1 MDEVLNQKQ
10 KLCNGEINMDKKY
23 TELFTLISQSV
34 SNLAEQVM
42 NNHQENGED
51 KQQETAQIMRDDYL
65 NLHDK
70 LVNGEELN
78 KADFAR
84 LLVGAI
90 IVTNQLDARIKNEQK
105 ALDGYKIDI
114 IPKLDRINNADAE
127 EVSSLAEE
135 LFKFK
140 EEEKSDE
147 KE

>member
-1 MDEVLNQKQ
+1 
-10 KLCNGEINMDKKY
+10 MDKRY
-23 TELFTLISQSV
+23 IELFTLISQSV

-42 NNHQENGED
+42 NDHQDKGED

-70 LVNGEELN
+70 LANGEELN

-90 IVTNQLDARIKNEQK
+90 IITNQLDARIKNEQK
-105 ALDGYKIDI
+105 ALDGYKLDI
-114 IPKLDRINNADAE
+114 IPKLDRINNTEAE
-127 EVSSLAEE
+127 EILSLAEE
-135 LFKFK
+135 LFKVK
-140 EEEKSDE
+140 EEKKSDE

>member
-1 MDEVLNQKQ
+1 
-10 KLCNGEINMDKKY
+10 MDKRY

-42 NNHQENGED
+42 NDHQDKGEE

-65 NLHDK
+65 NLHNK
-70 LVNGEELN
+70 LTNGEELD

-114 IPKLDRINNADAE
+114 IPKLDRINNTEADQVA
-127 EVSSLAEE
+127 SLAEE
-135 LFKFK
+135 LFKVK

>member
-1 MDEVLNQKQ
+1 
-10 KLCNGEINMDKKY
+10 MDKKY

-51 KQQETAQIMRDDYL
+51 KQQETAQTMRDDYL

-70 LVNGEELN
+70 LVNEEELN

>member
-1 MDEVLNQKQ
+1 
-10 KLCNGEINMDKKY
+10 MDKRY
-23 TELFTLISQSV
+23 VELFTLISQSV

-42 NNHQENGED
+42 NDHQDKGEE

-70 LVNGEELN
+70 LINEKELD

-114 IPKLDRINNADAE
+114 IPKLERINNTEANQVA
-127 EVSSLAEE
+127 SLAEE
-135 LFKFK
+135 LFKVK
-140 EEEKSDE
+140 EEEEKSDE

>member
-1 MDEVLNQKQ
+1 
-10 KLCNGEINMDKKY
+10 MDKRY
-23 TELFTLISQSV
+23 IELFTLISQSV

-51 KQQETAQIMRDDYL
+51 KQQETAQTMRDDYL

-70 LVNGEELN
+70 LVNEEELN

-105 ALDGYKIDI
+105 ALDGYKLDV

-140 EEEKSDE
+140 EEKKSDE

>member
-1 MDEVLNQKQ
+1 
-10 KLCNGEINMDKKY
+10 MDKRY
-23 TELFTLISQSV
+23 IELFTLISQSV
-34 SNLAEQVM
+34 ANLAEQVM
-42 NNHQENGED
+42 NDHQDKGEV
-51 KQQETAQIMRDDYL
+51 KGQETAQIMRDDYL

-70 LVNGEELN
+70 LSAGEDLI

-105 ALDGYKIDI
+105 ALDGYKLDI
-114 IPKLDRINNADAE
+114 IPKLDRINNTEADQ
-127 EVSSLAEE
+127 VTSLAEE
-135 LFKFK
+135 LFKVK

>member
-1 MDEVLNQKQ
+1 
-10 KLCNGEINMDKKY
+10 MDKRY

-42 NNHQENGED
+42 NDHQDKGED

-70 LVNGEELN
+70 LTNGEALD

-114 IPKLDRINNADAE
+114 EGITRKRN
-127 EVSSLAEE
+127 
-135 LFKFK
+135 
-140 EEEKSDE
+140 EEEIKTEDLTLYVID
-147 KE
+147 KNIWDN

>member
-1 MDEVLNQKQ
+1 
-10 KLCNGEINMDKKY
+10 MDKKY
-23 TELFTLISQSV
+23 IELFTLISQSV

-70 LVNGEELN
+70 LVDGEELN

-140 EEEKSDE
+140 EEEKSDK

>member
-1 MDEVLNQKQ
+1 
-10 KLCNGEINMDKKY
+10 MDKRY
-23 TELFTLISQSV
+23 VELFTLISQSV

-42 NNHQENGED
+42 NDHQDKGEE

-65 NLHDK
+65 NLHNK
-70 LVNGEELN
+70 LTNGEELD

-90 IVTNQLDARIKNEQK
+90 LVTNQLDARIKNEQK

-114 IPKLDRINNADAE
+114 IPKLDRINNTEADQVA
-127 EVSSLAEE
+127 SLAEE
-135 LFKFK
+135 LFKVK

>member
-1 MDEVLNQKQ
+1 
-10 KLCNGEINMDKKY
+10 MDKKY

-51 KQQETAQIMRDDYL
+51 KQQETAQTMRDDYL

-114 IPKLDRINNADAE
+114 IPKLDRINNAQAE